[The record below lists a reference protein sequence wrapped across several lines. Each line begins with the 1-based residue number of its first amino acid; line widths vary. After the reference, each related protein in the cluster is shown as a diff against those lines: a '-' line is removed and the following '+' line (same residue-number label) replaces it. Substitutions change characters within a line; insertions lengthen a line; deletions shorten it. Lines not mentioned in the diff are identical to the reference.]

1 MGLSALLYH
10 ALYTKRNITLT
21 NPRKIFREPLLVG
34 HASLVAKR
42 FGRSA
47 TFSNTFCVDL
57 KCEKVKQP
65 LKALNTVT
73 VVTLEQTKTN
83 KPTKKKK

>member
-47 TFSNTFCVDL
+47 TFSNTFCADL